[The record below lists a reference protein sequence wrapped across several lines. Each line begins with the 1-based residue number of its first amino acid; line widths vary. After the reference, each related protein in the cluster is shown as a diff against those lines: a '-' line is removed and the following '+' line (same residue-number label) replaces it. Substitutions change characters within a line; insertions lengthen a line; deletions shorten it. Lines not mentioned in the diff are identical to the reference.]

1 MLLHPSERQCHSE
14 ARLSWGSLDNKQ
26 LVLCDNLPPERMCSA
41 KDPREYGE
49 SLNPSGDVI
58 NLPAPLLRRCEQEFA
73 TQISVG
79 FWLLS
84 LEIFC
89 ELVSQI
95 NKLASCCIRHQ
106 LLQDR

>member
-26 LVLCDNLPPERMCSA
+26 LVLCDNLPPERVCSA

-58 NLPAPLLRRCEQEFA
+58 NLPAPFLRRCEQEFA
-73 TQISVG
+73 IQISVG
-79 FWLLS
+79 F
-84 LEIFC
+84 
-89 ELVSQI
+89 
-95 NKLASCCIRHQ
+95 
-106 LLQDR
+106 